1 MRMSERRAPDL
12 ARHVSLAL
20 LVALGLALVACADTY
35 RIGDQVLVDYEGS
48 RCPGY
53 VIEQKSRTRLR
64 IHFDFEGYE
73 WQEDVSFEKV
83 LGRVKAPPPP
93 CPLPRK
99 VRLALGLQST
109 PTEHQQ
115 ASPYRVGDRIRVR
128 WRQSI
133 YPATVIQVAGGDR
146 LVVHYEGH
154 EKVWDETI
162 TADRIVDR
170 HQ

>member
-1 MRMSERRAPDL
+1 MSERRAP
-12 ARHVSLAL
+12 RRVSP
-20 LVALGLALVACADTY
+20 VVLGLLAATSLSPAGCADSY
-35 RIGDQVLVDYEGS
+35 RIGEQVLVDYEGS
-48 RCPGY
+48 RCPGF
-53 VIEQKSRTRLR
+53 VIDQKSRTRLR

-73 WQEDVSFEKV
+73 WQEDVSVDKV
-83 LGRVKAPPPP
+83 LGRVKAAAPP
-93 CPLPRK
+93 CPVPRK

-115 ASPYRVGDRIRVR
+115 ASPYRVGDRIQVR

-133 YPATVIQVAGGDR
+133 YPATVIQIAGGDR
-146 LVVHYEGH
+146 LMVHYEGH

-170 HQ
+170 HH

>member
-1 MRMSERRAPDL
+1 MKAERGAQTSIVLL
-12 ARHVSLAL
+12 AV
-20 LVALGLALVACADTY
+20 GLAFSACADTY
-35 RIGDQVLVDYEGS
+35 RIGDQVLVDYDGS

-53 VIEQKSRTRLR
+53 VIDQKSRTRFR

-83 LGRVKAPPPP
+83 LGRVKAPTAP
-93 CPLPRK
+93 CPLPKR
-99 VRLALGLQST
+99 VRLALGLQSAT
-109 PTEHQQ
+109 AAQPQV
-115 ASPYRVGDRIRVR
+115 SPYRVGDRIRVR

-133 YPATVIQVAGGDR
+133 YPATVLQVAGGDR

-154 EKVWDETI
+154 ENVWDETI

-170 HQ
+170 HH

>member
-1 MRMSERRAPDL
+1 MRGRGRDVTPTPL
-12 ARHVSLAL
+12 LQLAL
-20 LVALGLALVACADTY
+20 ALGLALGGCADTY
-35 RIGDQVLVDYEGS
+35 RIGDQVLVDYDGS

-53 VIEQKSRTRLR
+53 VIDQKSRTRFR

-73 WQEDVSFEKV
+73 WQEDVPFEKV
-83 LGRVKAPPPP
+83 LGRVKTPAAP
-93 CPLPRK
+93 CPLPKR
-99 VRLALGLQST
+99 VRLALGLQSAT
-109 PTEHQQ
+109 AAHPEV
-115 ASPYRVGDRIRVR
+115 SPYRVGDRVRVR

-154 EKVWDETI
+154 ENVWDETI

-170 HQ
+170 HH

>member
-1 MRMSERRAPDL
+1 MSERRAPFVV
-12 ARHVSLAL
+12 AR
-20 LVALGLALVACADTY
+20 ALVVLLASTSLVLPACADNY
-35 RIGDQVLVDYEGS
+35 RIGDQVLVDYEGN

-53 VIEQKSRTRLR
+53 VIDQKSRTRFR

-73 WQEDVSFEKV
+73 WQEDVSFDKV
-83 LGRVKAPPPP
+83 LGRVKSQPPP

-109 PTEHQQ
+109 PTEQQQ

-128 WRQSI
+128 WRQSV
-133 YPATVIQVAGGDR
+133 YPATVLQIAGADR
-146 LVVHYEGH
+146 LLVHYEGH

-162 TADRIVDR
+162 SADRIVDR